1 MTQGEKKT
9 VRKSSL
15 DTLIDRLD
23 EMYIK
28 NGWKVPEWAEP
39 DPTRNDSEDARAE
52 ASLTRLV
59 SYALKSLGERIHKSL
74 TSLYLMKFFTP

>member
-1 MTQGEKKT
+1 MTQDEKKT

-39 DPTRNDSEDARAE
+39 DPTRHRMIVRMPRQKQA
-52 ASLTRLV
+52 
-59 SYALKSLGERIHKSL
+59 KK
-74 TSLYLMKFFTP
+74 

>member
-1 MTQGEKKT
+1 MTQDEKT
-9 VRKSSL
+9 VVRKSSL

-39 DPTRNDSEDARAE
+39 DPTRHRMIVRMPEQKQAE
-52 ASLTRLV
+52 
-59 SYALKSLGERIHKSL
+59 K
-74 TSLYLMKFFTP
+74 

>member
-1 MTQGEKKT
+1 MIQDEKQK
-9 VRKSSL
+9 KSLSSL

-39 DPTRNDSEDARAE
+39 DPTRHRMIVRMPRQKQAA
-52 ASLTRLV
+52 
-59 SYALKSLGERIHKSL
+59 K
-74 TSLYLMKFFTP
+74 

>member
-1 MTQGEKKT
+1 MTQDEKKT

-39 DPTRNDSEDARAE
+39 DPTRPKNRIS
-52 ASLTRLV
+52 V
-59 SYALKSLGERIHKSL
+59 LKQTKSR
-74 TSLYLMKFFTP
+74 SD

>member
-1 MTQGEKKT
+1 MTQDEKT
-9 VRKSSL
+9 VVRKSSL

-39 DPTRNDSEDARAE
+39 DPTR
-52 ASLTRLV
+52 
-59 SYALKSLGERIHKSL
+59 
-74 TSLYLMKFFTP
+74 

>member
-1 MTQGEKKT
+1 MIPKEKMTVKQLN
-9 VRKSSL
+9 L

-39 DPTRNDSEDARAE
+39 DPTRHRIIVRMPRRN
-52 ASLTRLV
+52 ASP
-59 SYALKSLGERIHKSL
+59 KSMRSTKRH
-74 TSLYLMKFFTP
+74 

>member
-1 MTQGEKKT
+1 MKVMTQGEKKT

-39 DPTRNDSEDARAE
+39 DPTRHRMIVRMPRQKQAE
-52 ASLTRLV
+52 
-59 SYALKSLGERIHKSL
+59 K
-74 TSLYLMKFFTP
+74 

>member
-1 MTQGEKKT
+1 MIQDEKQK
-9 VRKSSL
+9 KSLSSL

-39 DPTRNDSEDARAE
+39 DPTRHRMIVRMPRQKQAE
-52 ASLTRLV
+52 
-59 SYALKSLGERIHKSL
+59 K
-74 TSLYLMKFFTP
+74 

>member
-1 MTQGEKKT
+1 MAAMIPKEKMTVKQLN
-9 VRKSSL
+9 L

-39 DPTRNDSEDARAE
+39 DPTRHRMIVRMPEQKQA
-52 ASLTRLV
+52 
-59 SYALKSLGERIHKSL
+59 KK
-74 TSLYLMKFFTP
+74 

>member
-1 MTQGEKKT
+1 MTQDEKT
-9 VRKSSL
+9 VVRKSSL

-39 DPTRNDSEDARAE
+39 DPTRHRMIVRMPGQKQAE
-52 ASLTRLV
+52 
-59 SYALKSLGERIHKSL
+59 K
-74 TSLYLMKFFTP
+74 

>member
-1 MTQGEKKT
+1 MALSVSILRYKRHD
-9 VRKSSL
+9 RKSSL

-39 DPTRNDSEDARAE
+39 DPTRHRMIVKMPRQKSSGPSE
-52 ASLTRLV
+52 
-59 SYALKSLGERIHKSL
+59 K
-74 TSLYLMKFFTP
+74 

>member
-39 DPTRNDSEDARAE
+39 DPTRHRMIVRMPEQKQAE
-52 ASLTRLV
+52 
-59 SYALKSLGERIHKSL
+59 K
-74 TSLYLMKFFTP
+74 

>member
-1 MTQGEKKT
+1 MVAMTQDEKKA

-28 NGWKVPEWAEP
+28 NGWKVPKWEKP
-39 DPTRNDSEDARAE
+39 D
-52 ASLTRLV
+52 LTRH
-59 SYALKSLGERIHKSL
+59 RIIVRIPRQQKA
-74 TSLYLMKFFTP
+74 